1 MTGLSIA
8 GVREFHLQQRSH
20 LLRKLRGHAKFVRAP
35 LSGGGTRRDTC
46 SNPESA
52 QNLLYL
58 IRQMG
63 RRRDDT
69 EVIAMELPMTVA
81 PPQPTNYLLANRL
94 RRRHER
100 RGNMLLVALSPERA
114 ENAGQHRRI

>member
-63 RRRDDT
+63 RRRDDS

-81 PPQPTNYLLANRL
+81 RPQPTTYLLAYRL
-94 RRRHER
+94 CRRLER
-100 RGNMLLVALSPERA
+100 WGNMRLVALSPRRGVDE
-114 ENAGQHRRI
+114 GQTR